1 MKNRKNSNLCK
12 DEWQAVRSL
21 ANDRNIVIKK
31 TGKGSSIVIWYPL
44 DYIMEAEKRISDKA
58 IDKDVTFNKNIIPN
72 LTEKSN
78 TIFEKLKRRDFIS
91 EKTTQVLPL

>member
-1 MKNRKNSNLCK
+1 M
-12 DEWQAVRSL
+12 
-21 ANDRNIVIKK
+21 
-31 TGKGSSIVIWYPL
+31 IWHPL
-44 DYIMEAEKRISDKA
+44 DYIMEAEKRVSDKA
-58 IDKDVTFNKNIIPN
+58 IDKDVTFNKNIIPK

>member
-1 MKNRKNSNLCK
+1 
-12 DEWQAVRSL
+12 
-21 ANDRNIVIKK
+21 
-31 TGKGSSIVIWYPL
+31 
-44 DYIMEAEKRISDKA
+44 MEAEKRISDKA
-58 IDKDVTFNKNIIPN
+58 IDKDVTFNKNIIPK